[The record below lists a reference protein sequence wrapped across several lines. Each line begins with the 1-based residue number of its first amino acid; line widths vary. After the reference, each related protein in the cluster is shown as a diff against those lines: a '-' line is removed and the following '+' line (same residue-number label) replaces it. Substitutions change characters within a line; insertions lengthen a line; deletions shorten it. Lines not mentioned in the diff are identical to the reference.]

1 MGWFCVD
8 ARVNLELVSNPDEKH
23 LLPGWARVAARAR
36 GDLAAALL
44 FMLVLVVPLF
54 RSSSL
59 EDSFN
64 TPKITLAAVL
74 VVCAAA
80 AWLVSRFETRGGIGA
95 KGLRPCPV
103 GAVSLAVLG
112 LWAVHMV
119 SFAWADSRGLA
130 LQAAAYWCVFVLL
143 HFTFAAVLSGAE
155 DVWIVLR
162 LGIAAAVATAAW
174 TIFEDATRKLGLT
187 HVVARLPDWR
197 GYLSAGLGNSG
208 HIAGFIGIFL
218 PAAIIDFLQRRRFSV
233 PMFLAIAVMFA
244 ALIVTWSV
252 GSTGATV
259 LSLLVWGIVATVVMR
274 GGATRLQ
281 WKRLGWLI
289 AGGLALTTFYL
300 LPHPLNPHAAGLW
313 HEAFGSQRWEEG
325 WPTRVAIWMTTNEM
339 ISNHPVW
346 GVGLGNF
353 TYAYV
358 QQVVPGLLAD
368 PNLRMWAGLYTNDA
382 HNEFLQVQA
391 ETGIL
396 GSVALLAVIIT
407 FFSSVV
413 AGLRRKES
421 GAAERLALVAAG
433 AGVTTILL
441 DSLMSFP
448 LRLPAHLAALM
459 FCLAVPSIV
468 AKRAREAQ
476 RSEGHSSF
484 QLSLRVCVMALLVPG
499 LLALGWQGRRTLA
512 ENVFKRGRNLAE
524 ELAVSTPEG
533 LTSAWRAAETASNG
547 ALMNLAM
554 GNEVGMTQALT
565 AARVFAT
572 TEGMDEVAA
581 AYDRAVAIDGR
592 YTNAS
597 SRRGA
602 LLLMEGRLPE
612 GIEQLRLTLRDL
624 QAPEIHE
631 RLAMALMLSN
641 RKAEA
646 APHWKILSQRQP
658 NKRAMYEA
666 LFQKCKP

>member
-1 MGWFCVD
+1 MNV
-8 ARVNLELVSNPDEKH
+8 ESVSNSRENI
-23 LLPGWARVAARAR
+23 LLPGVARIAQRAR

-64 TPKITLAAVL
+64 TPKITLAAAL

-80 AWLVSRFETRGGIGA
+80 AWLVSLIGRRGANRAGGVPRVA
-95 KGLRPCPV
+95 V
-103 GAVSLAVLG
+103 GTVSLAVLG
-112 LWAVHMV
+112 FWAVHMV
-119 SFAWADSRGLA
+119 SFGWADSRGLA
-130 LQAAAYWCVFVLL
+130 MQAAAYWCVFVLL

-155 DVWIVLR
+155 DVWMVLR
-162 LGIAAAVATAAW
+162 LGIAGAVATAAW
-174 TIFEDATRKLGLT
+174 TIFEDATRGLGLT
-187 HVVARLPDWR
+187 QVVARLPDWR

-218 PAAIIDFLQRRRFSV
+218 PAAIIDFLQGRRFSGA
-233 PMFLAIAVMFA
+233 MFMAIGVMFA
-244 ALIVTWSV
+244 ALIITWSV

-259 LSLLVWGIVATVVMR
+259 LSLLVWGLVALFVMR
-274 GGATRLQ
+274 GCAPRLR
-281 WKRLGWLI
+281 WARLGWVL
-289 AGGLALTTFYL
+289 ALGLALTAFYL
-300 LPHPLNPHAAGLW
+300 LPHPLNPHPSGLW

-325 WPTRVAIWMTTNEM
+325 WPTRIAIWMTTNEM
-339 ISNHPVW
+339 ISNHPLL

-368 PNLRMWAGLYTNDA
+368 PTLRMWAGLYTNEA

-391 ETGIL
+391 EAGIL
-396 GSVALLAVIIT
+396 GSVALLAVMVM
-407 FFSSVV
+407 FFRAVV
-413 AGLRRKES
+413 AGLRRRES
-421 GAAERLALVAAG
+421 GPAERLALVAAG
-433 AGVTTILL
+433 AGATTILL

-459 FCLAVPSIV
+459 FCLAVPAIL
-468 AKRAREAQ
+468 AKRQ
-476 RSEGHSSF
+476 RGGMSVHHPVRLAF
-484 QLSLRVCVMALLVPG
+484 SLRACVFALLLPA
-499 LLALGWQGRRTLA
+499 LLALGWQARRTAA
-512 ENVFKRGRNLAE
+512 EYVFKGGRNLAE
-524 ELAVSTPEG
+524 EIVVITSEG
-533 LTSAWRAAETASNG
+533 PTSAWRAAEAASNA
-547 ALMNLAM
+547 ALLNLALD
-554 GNEVGMTQALT
+554 NEGGMHQALT
-565 AARVFAT
+565 TARVFAT
-572 TEGMDEVAA
+572 TEGMAEVAA
-581 AYDRAVAIDGR
+581 AFDRAVAIDSR

-602 LLLMEGRLPE
+602 LLLMEGRLAE
-612 GIEQLRLTLRDL
+612 AIEQLRFTLKDL

-641 RKAEA
+641 LKSEA
-646 APHWKILSQRQP
+646 APHWKILAERQP

-666 LFQKCKP
+666 LYQKCKP

>member
-1 MGWFCVD
+1 MNV
-8 ARVNLELVSNPDEKH
+8 ESVSNSNENI
-23 LLPGWARVAARAR
+23 LLPGWARIAQRAR

-44 FMLVLVVPLF
+44 FLVVLVVPLF

-74 VVCAAA
+74 GVCAAA
-80 AWLVSRFETRGGIGA
+80 AWLVSSLFVRRGTNRSGHLPRV
-95 KGLRPCPV
+95 GL

-112 LWAVHMV
+112 FLAIHIV
-119 SFAWADSRGLA
+119 SFGWADSRGLA
-130 LQAAAYWCVFVLL
+130 LQAAVYWCVFVLL

-155 DVWIVLR
+155 DVWLVLR

-174 TIFEDATRKLGLT
+174 TIFEDSTRGLGLT
-187 HVVARLPDWR
+187 QVVARLPDWR

-218 PAAIIDFLQRRRFSV
+218 PAAIIDFLQGRRFSL
-233 PMFLAIAVMFA
+233 PMFIAIGVMFA
-244 ALIVTWSV
+244 ALIITWSV

-259 LSLLVWGIVATVVMR
+259 LSLLVWGPVAFFVMR
-274 GGATRLQ
+274 ACSPRLQ
-281 WKRLGWLI
+281 WKRLGWLM
-289 AGGLALTTFYL
+289 ALGLVLTAFYL
-300 LPHPLNPHAAGLW
+300 LPHPLNPHQGGLW

-325 WPTRVAIWMTTNEM
+325 WPTRLAIWMTTNEM
-339 ISNHPVW
+339 ISNHPLA

-368 PNLRMWAGLYTNDA
+368 PSLRMWAGLYTNEA

-396 GSVALLAVIIT
+396 GSVALLAVIVT
-407 FFSSVV
+407 FFRAVV
-413 AGLRRKES
+413 VGLRRREC
-421 GAAERLALVAAG
+421 GPVERLAFLAAG
-433 AGVTTILL
+433 AGVTTVLL

-459 FCLAVPSIV
+459 LCLAVPSICAKGQRGGEV
-468 AKRAREAQ
+468 APHDSRF
-476 RSEGHSSF
+476 G
-484 QLSLRVCVMALLVPG
+484 LSLRACVIVLLLPAV
-499 LLALGWQGRRTLA
+499 LALGWQARRTVA
-512 ENVFKRGRNLAE
+512 EYAFKRGRNLAE
-524 ELAVSTPEG
+524 EVVVITAEG
-533 LTSAWRAAETASNG
+533 PTSAWRAAEVASNA
-547 ALMNLAM
+547 ALVNLALD
-554 GNEVGMTQALT
+554 NENGMHQALT
-565 AARVFAT
+565 AARVYST
-572 TEGMDEVAA
+572 TDGMDGVAE

-602 LLLMEGRLPE
+602 LLLMEGRLAE
-612 GIEQLRLTLRDL
+612 AIEQLRATLSDL

-641 RKAEA
+641 LKSEA
-646 APHWKILSQRQP
+646 APHWKILAERQP
-658 NKRAMYEA
+658 NKRARYDA
-666 LFQKCKP
+666 LYQKCKP